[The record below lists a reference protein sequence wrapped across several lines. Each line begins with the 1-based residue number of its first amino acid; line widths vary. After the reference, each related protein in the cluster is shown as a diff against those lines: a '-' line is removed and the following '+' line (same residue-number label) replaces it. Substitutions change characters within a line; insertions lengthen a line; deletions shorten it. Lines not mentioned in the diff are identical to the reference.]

1 MGVRRSVNLPEFY
14 PIPRDKPAANVMSA
28 LASRLILHLVQR
40 RLLWVKAQV
49 DFLLFEGKSG
59 FFFMASSIS
68 TMRFGTTSCSK
79 RLQTDFLRGLIL
91 VVKRERERGG
101 K

>member
-59 FFFMASSIS
+59 FFFYGFFDFNNA
-68 TMRFGTTSCSK
+68 FWD
-79 RLQTDFLRGLIL
+79 DFLLQKIANRFFTGIDF
-91 VVKRERERGG
+91 GS
-101 K
+101 